1 MIRDEAEMH
10 PPRFKAWLVVGAL
23 FVIACGACERR
34 IVLEGA
40 GDTAPP
46 PPSADPDGAAEAR
59 VTPAAGVSVPDEEL
73 VDQDGAPVRL
83 RELAKDHVLAVNF
96 IFTTCTTICSPMTAI
111 FGRLQAELGDSL
123 GRDVRLVSITLDPA
137 VDTPERLK
145 RYADKFNRRP
155 GWVFLTGSRDRVARV
170 LEAFGGRAPVK
181 EQHAPLTLLGRASE
195 GRWRRV
201 DGIAPPRRLADEIR
215 SLLQP
220 RGPAARSDEG
230 G

>member
-1 MIRDEAEMH
+1 MIRGEAEMH
-10 PPRFKAWLVVGAL
+10 PPRFRAWLVVGAL

-34 IVLEGA
+34 SVLEGA
-40 GDTAPP
+40 GDTAPSP
-46 PPSADPDGAAEAR
+46 PPADLDGAAEAR
-59 VTPAAGVSVPDEEL
+59 VTPAPGVSVPDVEL
-73 VDQDGAPVRL
+73 VNQDGAPVRL

-96 IFTTCTTICSPMTAI
+96 IFTTCTTICSPMTAV
-111 FGRLQAELGDSL
+111 FARLQAELGDSL
-123 GRDVRLVSITLDPA
+123 ERDVRLVSITLDPA

-155 GWVFLTGSRDRVARV
+155 GWVFLTGSRDRVARA

-220 RGPAARSDEG
+220 RGAAARSDEG

>member
-1 MIRDEAEMH
+1 MH
-10 PPRFKAWLVVGAL
+10 YPRFKAWLLVGAL
-23 FVIACGACERR
+23 FAIACGACERR
-34 IVLEGA
+34 SVPDAA

-46 PPSADPDGAAEAR
+46 PPADPDGAAEAR
-59 VTPAAGVSVPDEEL
+59 VTPALGISVPDEEL

-83 RELAKDHVLAVNF
+83 RDLAKDHALAVNF

-123 GRDVRLVSITLDPA
+123 ERDVRLVSITLDPA

-145 RYADKFNRRP
+145 RYADKFNRRA

-181 EQHAPLTLLGRASE
+181 EQHAPLTLLGRPSE

-201 DGIAPPRRLADEIR
+201 DGIAAPRRLADEIR

-220 RGPAARSDEG
+220 RGAAARSDEG